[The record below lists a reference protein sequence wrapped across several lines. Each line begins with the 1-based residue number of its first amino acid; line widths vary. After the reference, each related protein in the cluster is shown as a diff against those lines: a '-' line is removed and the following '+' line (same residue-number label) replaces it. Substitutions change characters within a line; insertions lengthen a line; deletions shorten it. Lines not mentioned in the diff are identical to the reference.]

1 MNNFKI
7 DKADTYHTDLLS
19 GTITFLKFPLAVLV
33 VILHADL
40 ITKPIERIGLYDLEN
55 REANTILSKAN
66 DLEISEP
73 LYTNISWLLSRYLAY
88 AAVPS
93 FFVISGFLLFYKVK
107 DYNR

>member
-40 ITKPIERIGLYDLEN
+40 ITKPI
-55 REANTILSKAN
+55 
-66 DLEISEP
+66 